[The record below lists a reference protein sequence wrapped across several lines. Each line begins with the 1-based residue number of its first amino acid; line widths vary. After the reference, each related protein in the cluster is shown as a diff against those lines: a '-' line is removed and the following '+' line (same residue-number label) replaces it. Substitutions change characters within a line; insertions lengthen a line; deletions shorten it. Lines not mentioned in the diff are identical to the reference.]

1 MYLFSYLKVTN
12 NIMNQSQL
20 VTNTV
25 YTCSSQ
31 LGAGGWQFSPS
42 PPGDIS

>member
-12 NIMNQSQL
+12 NIMNQLQL
-20 VTNTV
+20 LTNTIC
-25 YTCSSQ
+25 TCRTQ
-31 LGAGGWQFSPS
+31 LGVEGKQFSPS